1 MNAKSYKTD
10 TDEKLWYILILSP
23 LVHLKASILELE
35 KDMLMYWEE
44 FMWKKSSLKTG
55 NINMNPWDYI
65 NSLKT
70 PTNNGQ
76 LSNYKHP

>member
-35 KDMLMYWEE
+35 KDMLM
-44 FMWKKSSLKTG
+44 
-55 NINMNPWDYI
+55 
-65 NSLKT
+65 
-70 PTNNGQ
+70 
-76 LSNYKHP
+76 